1 MLKIEN
7 KMELPPLGPGWAGAV
22 MGLGISSSLIE
33 THLSPV
39 VGHLPAKIMIVAA
52 TLLALALSIGFIR
65 HRNPGFRPNNMPA
78 WGMVSRGILALGSA
92 YSLIF
97 NAWMI
102 HILCWAAGT
111 ILGVITCLRYLQFL
125 IFDRSVAPAF
135 TLGLPLVAPMVSGTS
150 SAQLVPHAGEWGSLV
165 HGIGVMCFALATSV
179 PTFAFVYLRTFPNLP
194 TSFAATAWIPL
205 GLVGQ
210 STASAQLIAGEQWH
224 FRAMIYGV
232 VMLSLGIPLA
242 GYAIVKHWG
251 GQFLAAAQCRITP
264 RGGPAL
270 FRSAPVVSVRIPC
283 RRNPQHWS
291 GVWDG
296 LISSVSACLFFFCS
310 TLCGHLMEPS
320 GLLCLAEDDP
330 ERISVLQQCWSR
342 RRLKFGHLSAP
353 RATS

>member
-1 MLKIEN
+1 MLKIQN

-39 VGHLPAKIMIVAA
+39 VGRLPAQIVLSAA
-52 TLLALALSIGFIR
+52 TLLVVALSIGFIR

-78 WGMVSRGILALGSA
+78 WGMVSMGILALGSA

-97 NAWMI
+97 NAWVI
-102 HILCWAAGT
+102 HILCWTAGT
-111 ILGVITCLRYLQFL
+111 ILGVTTCLRFLWFL
-125 IFDRSVAPAF
+125 IFDRPGAPAF

-165 HGIGVMCFALATSV
+165 HGIGVMCFALALATSV
-179 PTFAFVYLRTFPNLP
+179 PTFAFVCLRSFPNLP

-251 GQFLAAAQCRITP
+251 AVLGSSPMSYNPTWWASTFPVGTCCLGTHTLSTQPAALEWGMGWMDTVSVGLLVLLLLHVMWASYGAVRITVFS
-264 RGGPAL
+264 RG
-270 FRSAPVVSVRIPC
+270 
-283 RRNPQHWS
+283 
-291 GVWDG
+291 
-296 LISSVSACLFFFCS
+296 
-310 TLCGHLMEPS
+310 
-320 GLLCLAEDDP
+320 
-330 ERISVLQQCWSR
+330 
-342 RRLKFGHLSAP
+342 
-353 RATS
+353 